1 MRLHHLEVTA
11 FGPFTGTVDVDFDQ
25 LSEAGLFLLS
35 GATGAGKTSVLDAV
49 CFALYGD
56 VPGDRSVAKRL
67 RSDRAPAEV
76 ATRVVLEAT
85 LAQRRFRITRSPS
98 WERPKRRGAG
108 TTTQQASVVL
118 MEQVG
123 DEWRTLTTRL
133 DEAGHLVSEL
143 LGMTL
148 TQFVQVAMLPQGRFQ
163 AFLRSSAEER
173 KRLLERLFR
182 TERFADVERWLRER
196 RVELRRRSEELNAGV
211 AEVVSRISE
220 TAAVTLPEDWDV
232 HDLGL
237 PAGDGAI
244 ATWARALTEEAT
256 EAQAVTSG
264 AAMEALAAESETL
277 SALDAA
283 RATAEKQRGLRAAA
297 AAESRLLAAAEEQ
310 EERVRRV
317 EAAQRAEAVAG
328 VSELADQARR
338 EHASAASLAPRNLTL
353 AEAKAAVDRISAR
366 VAQARTL
373 VPVQRRLSEVTR
385 AIAATEAER
394 DRLLTRMREQEQLA
408 EDLPEKAE
416 TLTVELAT
424 ATEAAAA
431 IPVLRAQVAAL
442 AEVGRLTADLADAR
456 IRHESARTAAM
467 EARTHY
473 LDVRQ
478 ARLDGIA
485 AELAGA
491 LAVGAD
497 CPVCGSHEHPH
508 KASPADGAPDAA
520 AERSAQAAYDN
531 ASAEE
536 HARDQ
541 HVRDLTVRLQLAQ
554 AAAGETDEPAGS
566 AQHADHAEAAERLAG
581 LERRAAREPSL
592 RADLAA
598 LEETRARSA
607 KIRVELETRA
617 AELETTLRHLTE
629 ECERLEEQLADVR
642 GTHADL
648 DALLTGL
655 ERDQQDATT
664 ALERLEA
671 ATRAAEAL
679 AGAERTLSATAARA
693 GFDSPEAALA
703 AALPP
708 EQLAALNGQIKTYAD
723 SLAAARATL
732 DSPGAAEILATA
744 EPDLPALADAHR
756 KAADAADAARSA
768 ADTAATRAARL
779 DSLQRDLA
787 QALSTWAPVRADL
800 EVAARLAAFAEGK
813 SSDNQLQMSL
823 SAYVVAYRL
832 TQVVAA
838 ANERLAKM
846 SDQRYALEHSAAKG
860 AGDRRGGLALMVRDD
875 WSGESRDPATLSG
888 GETFVVSL
896 ALALGLADVIMNE
909 AGGQML
915 DTLFV
920 DEGFGSLDAD
930 TLDDVLD
937 VLDTLREGGRIIG
950 VVSHVTEMRERIPT
964 QLAVTKGRE
973 GSTLQ
978 IHGA

>member
-1 MRLHHLEVTA
+1 MRLHHLEVSA
-11 FGPFTGTVDVDFDQ
+11 FGPFTGTVSVDFDQ

-85 LAQRRFRITRSPS
+85 LAQRRFLITRSPS

-123 DEWRTLTTRL
+123 EEWRTLTTRL
-133 DEAGHLVSEL
+133 DEAGHLVSDL

-220 TAAVTLPEDWDV
+220 TAAVTLPDDWDV

-244 ATWARALTEEAT
+244 ATWARALAEEAT
-256 EAQAVTSG
+256 ESQAVTSG

-277 SALDAA
+277 SSLDAA
-283 RATAEKQRGLRAAA
+283 RAMAEKQRGLRAAA
-297 AAESRLLAAAEEQ
+297 AAESRLVAAAEEQ

-338 EHASAASLAPRNLTL
+338 EHARATSLAPSDLTL
-353 AEAKAAVDRISAR
+353 TDAKAAVERISAR
-366 VAQARTL
+366 LAQARAL

-385 AIAATEAER
+385 ELTATGTQR
-394 DRLLTRMREQEQLA
+394 DRLLTQTREQARLA
-408 EDLPEKAE
+408 EELPQQAEALTADLA
-416 TLTVELAT
+416 A

-431 IPVLRAQVAAL
+431 IPVLRARVAAVT
-442 AEVGRLTADLADAR
+442 EVGRLTRELVDAR
-456 IRHESARTAAM
+456 ARHESARTAAM

-520 AERSAQAAYDN
+520 AEKAAQATYDN

-541 HVRDLTVRLQLAQ
+541 HVRDLTTRLQLAQ
-554 AAAGETDEPAGS
+554 EAAGETAEPAES
-566 AQHADHAEAAERLAG
+566 LAERLAG
-581 LERRAAREPSL
+581 LERTAAREPSL
-592 RADLAA
+592 RAELTAI
-598 LEETRARSA
+598 EENRARSA
-607 KIRVELETRA
+607 TLRAELETRA

-629 ECERLEEQLADVR
+629 ERERLEEQLTDVR
-642 GTHADL
+642 GDHPDL
-648 DALLTGL
+648 DALLAAL
-655 ERDQQDATT
+655 DRDHRSATT
-664 ALERLEA
+664 SLERLEA
-671 ATRAAEAL
+671 AARAAEAL
-679 AGAERTLSATAARA
+679 AGAERTLTATAVRA
-693 GFDSPEAALA
+693 GFDTPESALA

-708 EQLAALNGQIKTYAD
+708 ERVAALNSQIKAYAD

-732 DSPGAAEILATA
+732 DSPGAAEILATD
-744 EPDLPALADAHR
+744 EPDLPALTTAHR

-768 ADTAATRAARL
+768 ADTAANRAARL
-779 DSLQRDLA
+779 DSLQRDLTR
-787 QALSTWAPVRADL
+787 ALSAWAPVRDDL
-800 EVAARLAAFAEGK
+800 EVAARIASFAEGK

-964 QLAVTKGRE
+964 QLAVAKGRE
-973 GSTLQ
+973 GSTLTIQ
-978 IHGA
+978 A

>member
-11 FGPFTGTVDVDFDQ
+11 FGPFTGSVAVDFDQ
-25 LSEAGLFLLS
+25 LSGAGLFLLS

-67 RSDRAPAEV
+67 RSDRAPADV
-76 ATRVVLEAT
+76 PTRVVLETT

-98 WERPKRRGAG
+98 WERAKRRGTG

-118 MEQVG
+118 MEKVG
-123 DEWRTLTTRL
+123 EEWRTLTTRL
-133 DEAGHLVSEL
+133 DEAGYLVSDL

-182 TERFADVERWLRER
+182 TERFAEVERWLRER
-196 RVELRRRSEELNAGV
+196 RVELRRRSDALNADV

-220 TAAVTLPEDWDV
+220 TAAVTLPDDWDV

-237 PAGDGAI
+237 PAGDGAVT
-244 ATWARALTEEAT
+244 TWARELAEQAT

-277 SALDAA
+277 SELDTG

-297 AAESRLLAAAEEQ
+297 AEESRLVALADEQ
-310 EERVRRV
+310 DDRLRRV
-317 EAAQRAEAVAG
+317 EAARRAEAVAG
-328 VSELADQARR
+328 VADLADKARR
-338 EHASAASLAPRNLTL
+338 AHEQAAALAPKDVSLT
-353 AEAKAAVDRISAR
+353 EAGSEVDRIASR
-366 VAQARTL
+366 LAQARAL
-373 VPVQRRLSEVTR
+373 VPVQARLGEVDR
-385 AIAATEAER
+385 ELAATGAQR
-394 DRLLTRMREQEQLA
+394 DRLVGQAREQARLA
-408 EDLPEKAE
+408 EDLPQRVE
-416 TLTVELAT
+416 TLTADLET
-424 ATEAAAA
+424 ATEAIAA
-431 IPVLRAQVAAL
+431 IPTLSTRVTAL
-442 AEVGRLTADLADAR
+442 ADDARLNREIADAR
-456 IRHESARTAAM
+456 ARHESARTTAM
-467 EARTHY
+467 EARTRY

-497 CPVCGSHEHPH
+497 CPVCGSHDHPH

-520 AERSAQAAYDN
+520 AEKAAQSAYDT

-541 HVRDLTVRLQLAQ
+541 HVRDLATRLQLAQ
-554 AAAGETDEPAGS
+554 DAVGHSDEPADALES
-566 AQHADHAEAAERLAG
+566 RLAG
-581 LERRAAREPSL
+581 LERTATREPSL
-592 RADLAA
+592 RAELAA
-598 LEETRARSA
+598 AEESRARSA
-607 KIRVELETRA
+607 TLRAELETRT
-617 AELETTLRHLTE
+617 AEVETTWRHLTE
-629 ECERLEEQLADVR
+629 ERGRLEDQLRGVR
-642 GTHADL
+642 GDHPDL
-648 DALLTGL
+648 DALLTSL
-655 ERDQQDATT
+655 EREHRAATT
-664 ALERLEA
+664 TRERLEQA
-671 ATRAAEAL
+671 ARTAEAL
-679 AGAERTLSATAARA
+679 AGAENTLAATATRA
-693 GFDSPEAALA
+693 GFETPDGALA

-708 EQLAALNGQIKTYAD
+708 TQIAALTEQIQAYAD
-723 SLAAARATL
+723 RLAAARSAL
-732 DSPGAAEILATA
+732 GSPEAAEVLATA
-744 EPDLPALADAHR
+744 EPDLPALSTAHR
-756 KAADAADAARSA
+756 KAAEAADAARSA
-768 ADTAATRAARL
+768 ADTAANRAARL
-779 DSLQRDLA
+779 DSLVRDLGE
-787 QALSTWAPVRADL
+787 ALAAWTPVRSDL
-800 EVAARLAAFAEGK
+800 EVVSRIASFAEGK

-846 SDQRYALEHSAAKG
+846 SDQRYDLEHSAAKG

-978 IHGA
+978 ILGA

>member
-1 MRLHHLEVTA
+1 MRLHHLEVAA
-11 FGPFTGTVDVDFDQ
+11 FGPFTGTVNVDFDQ

-123 DEWRTLTTRL
+123 EEWRTLTTRL
-133 DEAGHLVSEL
+133 DEAGHLVSDL

-220 TAAVTLPEDWDV
+220 TAAVTLPDDWDV

-244 ATWARALTEEAT
+244 ATWARTLAEEAT
-256 EAQAVTSG
+256 ESQAVTSG

-277 SALDAA
+277 AALDAA
-283 RATAEKQRGLRAAA
+283 RAMAEKQRGLRAAA
-297 AAESRLLAAAEEQ
+297 AAESRLVAAAEEQ

-328 VSELADQARR
+328 VSELADQARH
-338 EHASAASLAPRNLTL
+338 EHAKATSLAPSDLTL
-353 AEAKAAVDRISAR
+353 PDAKVAVDRISAR
-366 VAQARTL
+366 LAQARAL

-385 AIAATEAER
+385 ELAATGRQR
-394 DRLLTRMREQEQLA
+394 DTLLTQTREQTRLA
-408 EDLPEKAE
+408 EELPQQVEALTADLA
-416 TLTVELAT
+416 A

-431 IPVLRAQVAAL
+431 IPVLRAQVAAVT
-442 AEVGRLTADLADAR
+442 EVGRLTRELVDAR
-456 IRHESARTAAM
+456 ARHETARTAAM

-520 AERSAQAAYDN
+520 AEKAAQATYDN

-541 HVRDLTVRLQLAQ
+541 HVRDLTTRLQLAQ
-554 AAAGETDEPAGS
+554 EAVGETDEPAAS
-566 AQHADHAEAAERLAG
+566 LAERLAA
-581 LERRAAREPSL
+581 LERVAAREPSL
-592 RADLAA
+592 RNELTAA
-598 LEETRARSA
+598 EETRSRAATLRA
-607 KIRVELETRA
+607 ELETRA

-629 ECERLEEQLADVR
+629 ERERLEAQLSDIR
-642 GTHADL
+642 GDHPDL
-648 DALLTGL
+648 DALLGAL
-655 ERDQQDATT
+655 DRDHRT
-664 ALERLEA
+664 ASTSLERLEA
-671 ATRAAEAL
+671 AARAAEAL
-679 AGAERTLSATAARA
+679 AGAECTLAATAVRA
-693 GFDSPEAALA
+693 GFDSPETALA
-703 AALPP
+703 AAIPP
-708 EQLAALNGQIKTYAD
+708 ERVAALNGQIKAYAD

-732 DSPGAAEILATA
+732 DSPGAAEILTTD
-744 EPDLPALADAHR
+744 EPDLPALSTAHR

-768 ADTAATRAARL
+768 ADTAANRAARL
-779 DSLQRDLA
+779 DSLQRDLT
-787 QALSTWAPVRADL
+787 QALSAWAPVRGDL
-800 EVAARLAAFAEGK
+800 EVAARIAAFTEGK

-860 AGDRRGGLALMVRDD
+860 AGDRRGGLALLVRDD

-964 QLAVTKGRE
+964 QLAVAKGRE

-978 IHGA
+978 VLGT

>member
-76 ATRVVLEAT
+76 ATRVVLDAT

-118 MEQVG
+118 MELVG
-123 DEWRTLTTRL
+123 EEWRTLTNRL
-133 DEAGHLVSEL
+133 DEAGHLVSDL

-220 TAAVTLPEDWDV
+220 TAAVTLPDDWDV

-244 ATWARALTEEAT
+244 AAWARTLTEEAT

-277 SALDAA
+277 AALDAA
-283 RATAEKQRGLRAAA
+283 RAMAEKQRGLRAAA
-297 AAESRLLAAAEEQ
+297 AAESRLVATAEEQ
-310 EERVRRV
+310 EERLRRV

-338 EHASAASLAPRNLTL
+338 EHAQASALAPGDLSL
-353 AEAKAAVDRISAR
+353 SDAKAAADRISAR
-366 VAQARTL
+366 LAQARAL

-385 AIAATEAER
+385 
-394 DRLLTRMREQEQLA
+394 
-408 EDLPEKAE
+408 
-416 TLTVELAT
+416 ELAT
-424 ATEAAAA
+424 TGAQRDRVVAQTQEQARLAEQLPQRTEALGADLAAATEAAAA
-431 IPVLRAQVAAL
+431 IPVLRAQVAAVT
-442 AEVGRLTADLADAR
+442 EVARMTRELADAR
-456 IRHESARTAAM
+456 ARHESARTAAM

-520 AERSAQAAYDN
+520 AEKTAQTVYDN

-541 HVRDLTVRLQLAQ
+541 HVRDLTTRLQLAQ
-554 AAAGETDEPAGS
+554 EATGETDE
-566 AQHADHAEAAERLAG
+566 DAESLAERLAG
-581 LERRAAREPSL
+581 LERTAAREADL
-592 RADLAA
+592 RAELTTAEQAQERSVA
-598 LEETRARSA
+598 LRA
-607 KIRVELETRA
+607 ELETRA

-629 ECERLEEQLADVR
+629 ERERLEEQLRDVR
-642 GTHADL
+642 DEHPDL
-648 DALLTGL
+648 DALLTAL
-655 ERDQQDATT
+655 DREHRTAATT
-664 ALERLEA
+664 LERLEA

-679 AGAERTLSATAARA
+679 AGAERTLTATAVRA
-693 GFDSPEAALA
+693 GFDSPESALA

-708 EQLAALNGQIKTYAD
+708 DRVAVLNSQIKTYAD

-732 DSPGAAEILATA
+732 DSPGAAEILATD
-744 EPDLPALADAHR
+744 EPDLQALSLAHR
-756 KAADAADAARSA
+756 KAADTADAARSA
-768 ADTAATRAARL
+768 ADTAANRAARL
-779 DSLQRDLA
+779 DSLQRDLT
-787 QALSTWAPVRADL
+787 QALSTWAPVRDDL
-800 EVAARLAAFAEGK
+800 EVAARIAAFAEGK

-978 IHGA
+978 VLGT

>member
-11 FGPFTGTVDVDFDQ
+11 FGPFTGTVNVDFDQ

-76 ATRVVLEAT
+76 ATRVILEAT

-98 WERPKRRGAG
+98 WERPKRRGSG

-123 DEWRTLTTRL
+123 EEWRTLTTRL
-133 DEAGHLVSEL
+133 DEAGHLVSDL

-277 SALDAA
+277 AALDAA
-283 RATAEKQRGLRAAA
+283 RAMAEKQRGLRAAA
-297 AAESRLLAAAEEQ
+297 AAESRLVAAADEQ
-310 EERVRRV
+310 DERVRRV

-338 EHASAASLAPRNLTL
+338 EHAAAAALAPGDLTL
-353 AEAKAAVDRISAR
+353 SEAKAAVDRISAR
-366 VAQARTL
+366 LAQARAL
-373 VPVQRRLSEVTR
+373 VPVQRRLGEVTQELATTGAQR
-385 AIAATEAER
+385 ERVLAQMQEQTRLAEELPQQTEALAAELAAATEA
-394 DRLLTRMREQEQLA
+394 A
-408 EDLPEKAE
+408 G
-416 TLTVELAT
+416 
-424 ATEAAAA
+424 A
-431 IPVLRAQVAAL
+431 IPVLRARVTAVT
-442 AEVGRLTADLADAR
+442 EVGRLTEELAAAR
-456 IRHESARTAAM
+456 VRHESARTAAM

-520 AERSAQAAYDN
+520 AEKTAQTAYDN

-541 HVRDLTVRLQLAQ
+541 HVRDLTTRLQLAQ
-554 AAAGETDEPAGS
+554 EAAGETSET
-566 AQHADHAEAAERLAG
+566 AESLAARLAD
-581 LERRAAREPSL
+581 LERTAARESGL
-592 RADLAA
+592 RAQLTAA
-598 LEETRARSA
+598 EQTRERSTA
-607 KIRVELETRA
+607 LRAELETRA

-629 ECERLEEQLADVR
+629 ERERLEEQLSDVR
-642 GTHADL
+642 DEHADL
-648 DALLTGL
+648 DDLLATL
-655 ERDQQDATT
+655 DRDHRSATT

-671 ATRAAEAL
+671 AARAAEAL
-679 AGAERTLSATAARA
+679 AAAERTLTATAVRA
-693 GFDSPEAALA
+693 GFDTPESALA
-703 AALPP
+703 AALPAD
-708 EQLAALNGQIKTYAD
+708 QVAALNSQIKTYAD

-732 DSPGAAEILATA
+732 DSPGAAEILATD
-744 EPDLPALADAHR
+744 EPDLPALSLAHR
-756 KAADAADAARSA
+756 TAADAADAARSA
-768 ADTAATRAARL
+768 ADTAANRAARL
-779 DSLQRDLA
+779 DSLQRDLTR
-787 QALSTWAPVRADL
+787 ALAAWAPVRDDL
-800 EVAARLAAFAEGK
+800 EVAARIAAFAEGK

-860 AGDRRGGLALMVRDD
+860 AGDRRGGLALLVRDD

-973 GSTLQ
+973 GSTLT
-978 IHGA
+978 

>member
-1 MRLHHLEVTA
+1 MRLHHLEVSA
-11 FGPFTGTVDVDFDQ
+11 FGPFTGTVSVDFDQ

-123 DEWRTLTTRL
+123 EEWRTLTTRL
-133 DEAGHLVSEL
+133 DEAGHLVSDL

-220 TAAVTLPEDWDV
+220 TAAVTLPDDWDV

-244 ATWARALTEEAT
+244 ATWARALAEEAT
-256 EAQAVTSG
+256 ESQAVTSG

-277 SALDAA
+277 AALDTA
-283 RATAEKQRGLRAAA
+283 RAMAEKQRGLRAAA
-297 AAESRLLAAAEEQ
+297 AAESRLVAAAEEQ

-328 VSELADQARR
+328 VSELADHARR
-338 EHASAASLAPRNLTL
+338 EHARATSLAPSDLTL
-353 AEAKAAVDRISAR
+353 TDAKAAVVRISAR
-366 VAQARTL
+366 LAQARAL

-385 AIAATEAER
+385 EVAATGTQR
-394 DRLLTRMREQEQLA
+394 DRLLAQTSEQARLA
-408 EDLPEKAE
+408 EELPQQAEALTADLA
-416 TLTVELAT
+416 A

-431 IPVLRAQVAAL
+431 IPVLRAQVAAVTE
-442 AEVGRLTADLADAR
+442 AGRLSRELVDAR
-456 IRHESARTAAM
+456 ARHESARTAAM

-520 AERSAQAAYDN
+520 AEKAAQTTYDN

-541 HVRDLTVRLQLAQ
+541 HVRDLTTRLQLAQ
-554 AAAGETDEPAGS
+554 EAAGETDEPAAS
-566 AQHADHAEAAERLAG
+566 LAERLAG
-581 LERRAAREPSL
+581 LERTAAREPNL
-592 RADLAA
+592 RAQLTAA
-598 LEETRARSA
+598 EESRARSA
-607 KIRVELETRA
+607 TLRAELETRA

-629 ECERLEEQLADVR
+629 ERERLEEQLTDVR
-642 GTHADL
+642 GDHPDL
-648 DALLTGL
+648 DSLLAALD
-655 ERDQQDATT
+655 RDHHAATT
-664 ALERLEA
+664 NLERLEA

-679 AGAERTLSATAARA
+679 AGAERTLTATAVRA
-693 GFDSPEAALA
+693 GFDTPESALA

-708 EQLAALNGQIKTYAD
+708 ERVAALKSQIKTYAD

-732 DSPGAAEILATA
+732 DSPGAAELLATD
-744 EPDLPALADAHR
+744 EPDLPALTTTHR
-756 KAADAADAARSA
+756 KAADAADTARSA
-768 ADTAATRAARL
+768 ADTAANRAARL
-779 DSLQRDLA
+779 DSLQRDLTR
-787 QALSTWAPVRADL
+787 ALSAWAPVRDDL
-800 EVAARLAAFAEGK
+800 EVAARIASFAEGK

-964 QLAVTKGRE
+964 QLAVAKGRE

-978 IHGA
+978 VLGT

>member
-1 MRLHHLEVTA
+1 MRLHHLEVSA
-11 FGPFTGTVDVDFDQ
+11 FGPFTGTVSVDFDQ

-123 DEWRTLTTRL
+123 EEWRTLTTRL
-133 DEAGHLVSEL
+133 DEAGHLVSDL

-220 TAAVTLPEDWDV
+220 TAAVTLPDDWDV

-244 ATWARALTEEAT
+244 ATWARALAEEAT
-256 EAQAVTSG
+256 ESQAVTSG

-277 SALDAA
+277 AALDDA
-283 RATAEKQRGLRAAA
+283 RAMAEKQRGLRAAA
-297 AAESRLLAAAEEQ
+297 AAESRLVAAAEEQ

-338 EHASAASLAPRNLTL
+338 EHAKATSLAPSDLTL
-353 AEAKAAVDRISAR
+353 TDAKAAVDRISAR
-366 VAQARTL
+366 LAQARAL
-373 VPVQRRLSEVTR
+373 APVQRRLSEVTR
-385 AIAATEAER
+385 ELAATGTQR
-394 DRLLTRMREQEQLA
+394 DRVLTQTREQARLA
-408 EDLPEKAE
+408 EELPQQAEALTADLA
-416 TLTVELAT
+416 A

-431 IPVLRAQVAAL
+431 IPVLRAQVAAVT
-442 AEVGRLTADLADAR
+442 EVGRLTRDLVDAR
-456 IRHESARTAAM
+456 ARHESARTAAM
-467 EARTHY
+467 EARSHH

-520 AERSAQAAYDN
+520 AEKAAQATYDN

-541 HVRDLTVRLQLAQ
+541 HVRDLTTRLQLAQ
-554 AAAGETDEPAGS
+554 EAAGETDEPAAS
-566 AQHADHAEAAERLAG
+566 LAERLAE
-581 LERRAAREPSL
+581 LERTAAREPSL
-592 RADLAA
+592 RAQLTAA
-598 LEETRARSA
+598 EESRARSA
-607 KIRVELETRA
+607 TLRAELETRA

-629 ECERLEEQLADVR
+629 ERERLEEQLTDVR
-642 GTHADL
+642 GDHPDL
-648 DALLTGL
+648 DALLAAL
-655 ERDQQDATT
+655 DRDHRAATT
-664 ALERLEA
+664 SLERLEA

-679 AGAERTLSATAARA
+679 AGAERTLTATAVRA
-693 GFDSPEAALA
+693 GFDTPESALA

-708 EQLAALNGQIKTYAD
+708 EQVAALNSQIKAYAD

-732 DSPGAAEILATA
+732 DSPGAAEILATD
-744 EPDLPALADAHR
+744 EPDLPALTTAHR

-768 ADTAATRAARL
+768 ADTAANRAARL
-779 DSLQRDLA
+779 DSLQRDLTR
-787 QALSTWAPVRADL
+787 ALSAWAPVRDDL
-800 EVAARLAAFAEGK
+800 EVAARIASFAEGK

-964 QLAVTKGRE
+964 QLAVAKGRE

-978 IHGA
+978 IHGT

>member
-11 FGPFTGTVDVDFDQ
+11 FGPFTGTVSVDFDE
-25 LSEAGLFLLS
+25 LSQAGLFLLS

-67 RSDRAPAEV
+67 RSDRAPVEV

-98 WERPKRRGAG
+98 WERPKRRGSG

-118 MEQVG
+118 MELVE

-133 DEAGHLVSEL
+133 DEAGHLVSDL

-196 RVELRRRSEELNAGV
+196 RVELRRRSEELNADV

-220 TAAVTLPEDWDV
+220 TAAVTLPDDWDV

-237 PAGDGAI
+237 PAGDGTI
-244 ATWARALTEEAT
+244 ASWARTLVEEAT

-277 SALDAA
+277 TALDAA
-283 RATAEKQRGLRAAA
+283 RAMAEKQRDLRAAA
-297 AAESRLLAAAEEQ
+297 AAESRLLATAAEH

-338 EHASAASLAPRNLTL
+338 EHQRAASLAPSDLTVG
-353 AEAKAAVDRISAR
+353 EAKAAVEKISAR
-366 VAQARTL
+366 LAHARAL
-373 VPVQRRLSEVTR
+373 EPVQRRLDEVARELT
-385 AIAATEAER
+385 ATAAQR
-394 DRLLTRMREQEQLA
+394 DRVLTQTREQSRLTEELPQRTKALGEQLA
-408 EDLPEKAE
+408 A
-416 TLTVELAT
+416 

-431 IPVLRAQVAAL
+431 IPVLRAQVAAVH
-442 AEVGRLTADLADAR
+442 EVRRLTAELVEAR
-456 IRHESARTAAM
+456 ARHEAARTAAM
-467 EARTHY
+467 EARTHH

-485 AELAGA
+485 AELAGD

-497 CPVCGSHEHPH
+497 CPVCGSHDHPR

-520 AERSAQAAYDN
+520 AEKKAEKAYDD

-536 HARDQ
+536 HLRDQ
-541 HVRDLTVRLQLAQ
+541 HVRDLATRLQIAQ
-554 AAAGETDEPAGS
+554 EAAGETDEPA
-566 AQHADHAEAAERLAG
+566 EVLAERLAG
-581 LERRAAREPSL
+581 LERTASGEASL
-592 RADLAA
+592 RAELSAA
-598 LEETRARSA
+598 EESQERSA
-607 KIRVELETRA
+607 SLRTELETRA
-617 AELETTLRHLTE
+617 AELETTVRHLTE
-629 ECERLEEQLADVR
+629 ERERLEEQLRDVR
-642 GTHADL
+642 ADHPGL
-648 DALLTGL
+648 AALLSTL
-655 ERDQQDATT
+655 EREHRAATT
-664 ALERLEA
+664 DLERLETVA
-671 ATRAAEAL
+671 RAAEAL
-679 AGAERTLSATAARA
+679 TGAERTLTATATRA
-693 GFDSPEAALA
+693 GFDSPESALA

-708 EQLAALNGQIKTYAD
+708 EQIAALNRQIKTYAD

-732 DSPGAAEILATA
+732 DSPGAAEILATD
-744 EPDLPALADAHR
+744 EPDLQALAGAHR

-779 DSLQRDLA
+779 DSLHRDLTT
-787 QALSTWAPVRADL
+787 ALAVWAPVRDDL
-800 EVAARLAAFAEGK
+800 EVAVRVASFAEGK
-813 SSDNQLQMSL
+813 SSDNQLHMSL

-860 AGDRRGGLALMVRDD
+860 AGDRRGGLALLVRDD

-964 QLAVTKGRE
+964 QLSVTKGRE
-973 GSTLQ
+973 GSTLKVL
-978 IHGA
+978 GV

>member
-11 FGPFTGTVDVDFDQ
+11 FGPFTGTVNVDFDQ

-67 RSDRAPAEV
+67 RSDRASAEV

-123 DEWRTLTTRL
+123 EEWRTLTTRL
-133 DEAGHLVSEL
+133 DEAGHLVSDL

-244 ATWARALTEEAT
+244 ATWARTLSEEAT
-256 EAQAVTSG
+256 ETQAVTSG

-277 SALDAA
+277 AALDSG
-283 RATAEKQRGLRAAA
+283 RAIAEKQRDLRAAT
-297 AAESRLLAAAEEQ
+297 AAESRLVASAEEQ
-310 EERVRRV
+310 EDRVRRV
-317 EAAQRAEAVAG
+317 EAAQRAEAVVG

-338 EHASAASLAPRNLTL
+338 AHATAAALAPSDLTL

-366 VAQARTL
+366 LARTRAL
-373 VPVQRRLSEVTR
+373 VPVQRRLSTLIQEL
-385 AIAATEAER
+385 AATGAER
-394 DRLLTRMREQEQLA
+394 DRVLIRTREQARLA
-408 EDLPEKAE
+408 EELPQQAE
-416 TLTVELAT
+416 TLAAELAA

-431 IPVLRAQVAAL
+431 VPVLRAQVTAV
-442 AEVGRLTADLADAR
+442 AEVGRLTRELTDAR
-456 IRHESARTAAM
+456 GRHESARTDAM

-520 AERSAQAAYDN
+520 AEKTAQAAYDN

-541 HVRDLTVRLQLAQ
+541 HVRDLTTRLQLAQ
-554 AAAGETDEPAGS
+554 EAAGDTDETAAS
-566 AQHADHAEAAERLAG
+566 LAERLAG
-581 LERRAAREPSL
+581 LERTAAREQRL
-592 RADLAA
+592 RAQLAA
-598 LEETRARSA
+598 AEEAQARSA
-607 KIRVELETRA
+607 TLRAEQETRA

-629 ECERLEEQLADVR
+629 ERERLEEQLSEVRDEHPDV
-642 GTHADL
+642 
-648 DALLTGL
+648 DALLTAL
-655 ERDQQDATT
+655 DRDHRTAATT
-664 ALERLEA
+664 LEHLEA
-671 ATRAAEAL
+671 AERAAEAL
-679 AGAERTLSATAARA
+679 AGAERTLTATAVRA
-693 GFDSPEAALA
+693 GFDSPESAVA

-708 EQLAALNGQIKTYAD
+708 ERIAALNSQIKTYAD

-732 DSPGAAEILATA
+732 DSPGAAEILAID
-744 EPDLPALADAHR
+744 EPDLQMLSEAHR
-756 KAADAADAARSA
+756 KAADTADAARSA
-768 ADTAATRAARL
+768 ADTAANRAARL
-779 DSLQRDLA
+779 DALQRNLTR
-787 QALSTWAPVRADL
+787 ALSTWAPVRDDL
-800 EVAARLAAFAEGK
+800 EVAARIAAFAEGK

-838 ANERLAKM
+838 ANERLARM

-860 AGDRRGGLALMVRDD
+860 AGDRRGGLALLVRDD

-978 IHGA
+978 VLGT

>member
-11 FGPFTGTVDVDFDQ
+11 FGPFTGSVAVDFDQ
-25 LSEAGLFLLS
+25 LSGAGLFLLS

-56 VPGDRSVAKRL
+56 VPGDRAVAKRL
-67 RSDRAPAEV
+67 RSDRAPADV
-76 ATRVVLEAT
+76 PTRVVLEAT

-98 WERPKRRGAG
+98 WERAKRRGTG

-123 DEWRTLTTRL
+123 EEWRTLTTRL
-133 DEAGHLVSEL
+133 DEAGYLVSDL

-196 RVELRRRSEELNAGV
+196 RVELRRSSESLNADV

-220 TAAVTLPEDWDV
+220 TAAVTLPDDWDV
-232 HDLGL
+232 HDLSL
-237 PAGDGAI
+237 PAGDGAV
-244 ATWARALTEEAT
+244 ATWARELTESAT

-277 SALDAA
+277 AALDAG
-283 RATAEKQRGLRAAA
+283 RVVAEKQRGLRAAA
-297 AAESRLLAAAEEQ
+297 EEESRLVAGAEAQ

-317 EAAQRAEAVAG
+317 DAARRAEAVTG
-328 VSELADQARR
+328 VAELADKARR
-338 EHASAASLAPRNLTL
+338 DHERAAALASRDMTLT
-353 AEAKAAVDRISAR
+353 EAGAAVDRIASQLS
-366 VAQARTL
+366 QARAL
-373 VPVQRRLSEVTR
+373 VPVQTRLSDVDRELESTG
-385 AIAATEAER
+385 AQR
-394 DRLLTRMREQEQLA
+394 DRLRGQAREQARLA
-408 EDLPEKAE
+408 DDLPRKVQ
-416 TLTVELAT
+416 TLTASLKA

-431 IPVLRAQVAAL
+431 LPALRARVAAVDEVARL
-442 AEVGRLTADLADAR
+442 EREIAEAR
-456 IRHESARTAAM
+456 TRHGSARAAAM
-467 EARTHY
+467 EARTRY

-497 CPVCGSHEHPH
+497 CPVCGSHDHPH
-508 KASPADGAPDAA
+508 KASPAEGAPDAA
-520 AERSAQAAYDN
+520 AEKAAQATYDN

-541 HVRDLTVRLQLAQ
+541 HVRDLATRLQLAQ
-554 AAAGETDEPAGS
+554 EGAGEGEESTGS
-566 AQHADHAEAAERLAG
+566 LTERLAG
-581 LERRAAREPSL
+581 MERTAAGEERLRAELAEAEESRARSAEL
-592 RADLAA
+592 RADLEARTAA
-598 LEETRARSA
+598 LE
-607 KIRVELETRA
+607 
-617 AELETTLRHLTE
+617 TTWLHLTDE
-629 ECERLEEQLADVR
+629 RERLERQLRDLR
-642 GTHADL
+642 GDHPDL
-648 DALLTGL
+648 DALLAALDREHRT
-655 ERDQQDATT
+655 ATT
-664 ALERLEA
+664 TRERLEHA
-671 ATRAAEAL
+671 ARAAEAL
-679 AGAERTLSATAARA
+679 ATAENTLAATAARA
-693 GFDSPEAALA
+693 GFETPESALS

-708 EQLAALNGQIKTYAD
+708 AQITALSDQIKTYAD
-723 SLAAARATL
+723 RLATARAAL
-732 DSPGAAEILATA
+732 DSPEATEILATDA
-744 EPDLPALADAHR
+744 PDLPALSMAHR
-756 KAADAADAARSA
+756 RAAESADAARSA
-768 ADTAATRAARL
+768 ADTAANRAARL
-779 DSLQRDLA
+779 DALLRDLG
-787 QALSTWAPVRADL
+787 QALSAWTPVRNDL
-800 EVAARLAAFAEGK
+800 EVVTRIASFAEGK

-860 AGDRRGGLALMVRDD
+860 AGDRRGGLALLVRDD

-978 IHGA
+978 ILGI

>member
-1 MRLHHLEVTA
+1 MRLHHLEVAA
-11 FGPFTGTVDVDFDQ
+11 FGPFTGTVSVDFDQ

-123 DEWRTLTTRL
+123 EEWRTLTTRL
-133 DEAGHLVSEL
+133 DEAGHLVSDL

-220 TAAVTLPEDWDV
+220 TAAVTLPDDWDV

-244 ATWARALTEEAT
+244 ATWARALAEEAT
-256 EAQAVTSG
+256 ESQAVTSG

-277 SALDAA
+277 AALDAA
-283 RATAEKQRGLRAAA
+283 RAMAEKQRGLRAAA
-297 AAESRLLAAAEEQ
+297 AAESRLVAAAEEQ

-338 EHASAASLAPRNLTL
+338 EHARATSLAPGDLTL
-353 AEAKAAVDRISAR
+353 TDAKAAVDRISAR
-366 VAQARTL
+366 LAQARAL
-373 VPVQRRLSEVTR
+373 VPVQQRLSEVTR
-385 AIAATEAER
+385 ELAATGTQQ
-394 DRLLTRMREQEQLA
+394 DRLLTQTREQARLA
-408 EDLPEKAE
+408 DELPQQAEALTADLA
-416 TLTVELAT
+416 A

-431 IPVLRAQVAAL
+431 IPVLRAQVAAVT
-442 AEVGRLTADLADAR
+442 EVGRLTRELVDAR
-456 IRHESARTAAM
+456 SRHEAARTAAM
-467 EARTHY
+467 EARTRY

-520 AERSAQAAYDN
+520 AEKAAQSTYDN

-536 HARDQ
+536 HARSQ
-541 HVRDLTVRLQLAQ
+541 HVRDLTTRLQLAQ
-554 AAAGETDEPAGS
+554 EAAGETDEPAAS
-566 AQHADHAEAAERLAG
+566 MAERLAG
-581 LERRAAREPSL
+581 LERTAAREPSL
-592 RADLAA
+592 RAELTAV
-598 LEETRARSA
+598 EEARARSA
-607 KIRVELETRA
+607 TLRAELETRA

-629 ECERLEEQLADVR
+629 ERERLEEQLTDVR
-642 GTHADL
+642 GGHTDL
-648 DALLTGL
+648 DALLTAL
-655 ERDQQDATT
+655 ERDHRAATT
-664 ALERLEA
+664 SLERLEA
-671 ATRAAEAL
+671 ATRTAEAL
-679 AGAERTLSATAARA
+679 AGAERTLTATAVRA
-693 GFDSPEAALA
+693 GFDTPESALA

-708 EQLAALNGQIKTYAD
+708 ERVAALNSQIKTYAD

-732 DSPGAAEILATA
+732 DSPGAAEILATE
-744 EPDLPALADAHR
+744 EPDLPALTTAHR
-756 KAADAADAARSA
+756 TAADAADAARSA
-768 ADTAATRAARL
+768 ADTAANRAARL
-779 DSLQRDLA
+779 DSLQRDLTG
-787 QALSTWAPVRADL
+787 ALSAWAPVRDDL
-800 EVAARLAAFAEGK
+800 EVAARIASFAEGK

-896 ALALGLADVIMNE
+896 ALAVGLADVIMNE

-964 QLAVTKGRE
+964 QLAVAKGRD
-973 GSTLQ
+973 GSTL
-978 IHGA
+978 HVVGV

>member
-1 MRLHHLEVTA
+1 MRLHHLEVAA
-11 FGPFTGTVDVDFDQ
+11 FGPFTGTVQVDFDQ

-67 RSDRAPAEV
+67 RSDQAPAEV

-123 DEWRTLTTRL
+123 EEWRTLTTRL
-133 DEAGHLVSEL
+133 DEAGHLVSDL

-182 TERFADVERWLRER
+182 TERFADVERWLRDR

-211 AEVVSRISE
+211 AEMVSRISE
-220 TAAVTLPEDWDV
+220 TAAVTLPDDWDV

-244 ATWARALTEEAT
+244 ATWARALAEEAT

-264 AAMEALAAESETL
+264 AAMEALAAEAETL
-277 SALDAA
+277 DALDAA
-283 RATAEKQRGLRAAA
+283 RAMAEKQRGLRAAA
-297 AAESRLLAAAEEQ
+297 AAESRLVAASEEQ
-310 EERVRRV
+310 QERVRRV
-317 EAAQRAEAVAG
+317 EAAQRAEAVTG

-338 EHASAASLAPRNLTL
+338 EHEQATALAPGDLTL
-353 AEAKAAVDRISAR
+353 ADAKAAVERVSAR
-366 VAQARTL
+366 LAQARAL
-373 VPVQRRLSEVTR
+373 EPVQGRLDEVTR
-385 AIAATEAER
+385 ELTATHTQR
-394 DRLLTRMREQEQLA
+394 DRLLTQTHEQAQLA
-408 EDLPEKAE
+408 EELPQQIEALTADLA
-416 TLTVELAT
+416 A
-424 ATEAAAA
+424 ATEAAAT
-431 IPVLRAQVAAL
+431 IPVLRAQVAA
-442 AEVGRLTADLADAR
+442 ATEIGRLSGELVEAR
-456 IRHESARTAAM
+456 ARHEAARTAAM

-520 AERSAQAAYDN
+520 AEKTAQTAYDN

-541 HVRDLTVRLQLAQ
+541 HVRDLSTRLQLAQ
-554 AAAGETDEPAGS
+554 EAAGETEEPA
-566 AQHADHAEAAERLAG
+566 AATAERLAG
-581 LERRAAREPSL
+581 LERQAAREPGL
-592 RADLAA
+592 RAELVSV
-598 LEETRARSA
+598 EERRARSA
-607 KIRVELETRA
+607 TLRAELETRA

-629 ECERLEEQLADVR
+629 EHARLEEQLADVR
-642 GTHADL
+642 GDHRDL
-648 DALLTGL
+648 GAVLAALD
-655 ERDQQDATT
+655 RDHRAAVTD
-664 ALERLEA
+664 LERLEA
-671 ATRAAEAL
+671 ATRSAEAL
-679 AGAERTLSATAARA
+679 AAAERTLTATAVRA
-693 GFDSPEAALA
+693 GFDSPQSALA

-708 EQLAALNGQIKTYAD
+708 ERVAALNSQIKTYAD

-732 DSPGAAEILATA
+732 DSPGAAEILATD
-744 EPDLPALADAHR
+744 EPDLPALSLAHR
-756 KAADAADAARSA
+756 KAADAADTARSA
-768 ADTAATRAARL
+768 ADSADARAARL
-779 DSLQRDLA
+779 DSLQRDLT
-787 QALSTWAPVRADL
+787 QALSTWAPVRGDL
-800 EVAARLAAFAEGK
+800 KIAVRLASFAEGK

-964 QLAVTKGRE
+964 QLAVAKGRE

-978 IHGA
+978 IHGT

>member
-1 MRLHHLEVTA
+1 MRLHHLEVAA
-11 FGPFTGTVDVDFDQ
+11 FGPFTGTVSVDFDQ

-123 DEWRTLTTRL
+123 EEWRTLTTRL
-133 DEAGHLVSEL
+133 DEAGHLVSDL

-196 RVELRRRSEELNAGV
+196 RIELRRRSEELNAGV

-220 TAAVTLPEDWDV
+220 TAAVTLPDDWDV

-244 ATWARALTEEAT
+244 ATWARALAEEAT
-256 EAQAVTSG
+256 EAQAATSG

-277 SALDAA
+277 AALDAA
-283 RATAEKQRGLRAAA
+283 RAMAEKQRGLRAAA
-297 AAESRLLAAAEEQ
+297 AAESRLVAAAEEQ

-338 EHASAASLAPRNLTL
+338 EHARTTSLAPSDLTL
-353 AEAKAAVDRISAR
+353 TDAKAAVDRISAR
-366 VAQARTL
+366 LAQARAL

-385 AIAATEAER
+385 ELATTGTQR
-394 DRLLTRMREQEQLA
+394 DRLLTQTREQTRLA
-408 EDLPEKAE
+408 EELPQQAEALTADLVA
-416 TLTVELAT
+416 

-431 IPVLRAQVAAL
+431 IPMLRAQVAAVT
-442 AEVGRLTADLADAR
+442 EVGRLTRELVDAR
-456 IRHESARTAAM
+456 ARHESARTAAM

-520 AERSAQAAYDN
+520 AEKAAQATYDN

-541 HVRDLTVRLQLAQ
+541 HVRDLTTRLQLAQ
-554 AAAGETDEPAGS
+554 EAAGETDE
-566 AQHADHAEAAERLAG
+566 AAASMGERLAG
-581 LERRAAREPSL
+581 LERTAAREPRL
-592 RADLAA
+592 RAELTAA
-598 LEETRARSA
+598 EETRARSA
-607 KIRVELETRA
+607 TLRAELETRA

-629 ECERLEEQLADVR
+629 ERERLAEQLTDVR
-642 GTHADL
+642 GDHPDL
-648 DALLTGL
+648 DSVLTVF
-655 ERDQQDATT
+655 ERDHRAATT
-664 ALERLEA
+664 SLERLEA
-671 ATRAAEAL
+671 AARAAEAL
-679 AGAERTLSATAARA
+679 AGAERTLTATAVRS
-693 GFDSPEAALA
+693 GFDTPESALA

-708 EQLAALNGQIKTYAD
+708 ERVAALNSQIKAYAD

-732 DSPGAAEILATA
+732 DSPGAAEILATE
-744 EPDLPALADAHR
+744 EPDLPALTTAHR

-779 DSLQRDLA
+779 DSLQRDLTR
-787 QALSTWAPVRADL
+787 ALSAWAPVRDDL
-800 EVAARLAAFAEGK
+800 EVAARIASFAEGK

-964 QLAVTKGRE
+964 QLAVAKGRE

-978 IHGA
+978 VLGT

>member
-1 MRLHHLEVTA
+1 MRLHHLEVAA
-11 FGPFTGTVDVDFDQ
+11 FGPFTGIVEVDFDQ

-123 DEWRTLTTRL
+123 EEWRTLTTRL
-133 DEAGHLVSEL
+133 DEAGHLVSDL

-220 TAAVTLPEDWDV
+220 TAAVTLPDDWDV

-244 ATWARALTEEAT
+244 AAWARGLAEEAT

-264 AAMEALAAESETL
+264 AAMEALAAEAETL
-277 SALDAA
+277 DALDAA
-283 RATAEKQRGLRAAA
+283 RAMAEKQRGLRAAA
-297 AAESRLLAAAEEQ
+297 AAESRLVAASEEQ
-310 EERVRRV
+310 QERVRRV
-317 EAAQRAEAVAG
+317 EAAQRAEAVTG

-338 EHASAASLAPRNLTL
+338 EHAQATALAPSDLTL
-353 AEAKAAVDRISAR
+353 TDAKAAVERVSAR
-366 VAQARTL
+366 LAQARAL
-373 VPVQRRLSEVTR
+373 EPVQHRLDEVTR
-385 AIAATEAER
+385 ELAATRTQR
-394 DRLLTRMREQEQLA
+394 DRLLTQTREQAQLA
-408 EDLPEKAE
+408 EELPQQIE
-416 TLTVELAT
+416 TLAAGLTA

-431 IPVLRAQVAAL
+431 IPVLRAQFAAVT
-442 AEVGRLTADLADAR
+442 EVSRLSGELVEAR
-456 IRHESARTAAM
+456 ARHEAARTAAM

-520 AERSAQAAYDN
+520 AEKTAQTAYDN

-541 HVRDLTVRLQLAQ
+541 HVRDLSTRLQLAQ
-554 AAAGETDEPAGS
+554 EAAGETEEPA
-566 AQHADHAEAAERLAG
+566 ATMAERLAG
-581 LERRAAREPSL
+581 LERRAASEPGL
-592 RADLAA
+592 RAQLASV
-598 LEETRARSA
+598 EERRARSVTLRA
-607 KIRVELETRA
+607 ELETRA

-629 ECERLEEQLADVR
+629 ERARLEEQLADVR
-642 GTHADL
+642 GDHRDL
-648 DALLTGL
+648 GAVLAAL
-655 ERDQQDATT
+655 ERDHRAAATD
-664 ALERLEA
+664 LERLEA
-671 ATRAAEAL
+671 ATRAADAL
-679 AGAERTLSATAARA
+679 AAAERTLTATAVRA
-693 GFDSPEAALA
+693 GFDSPQRALA
-703 AALPP
+703 AVLPA
-708 EQLAALNGQIKTYAD
+708 ERVAALNSQIKTYAD

-732 DSPGAAEILATA
+732 DSPGAAEILATD
-744 EPDLPALADAHR
+744 EPDLPALSLAHR
-756 KAADAADAARSA
+756 KAADAADTARSA

-779 DSLQRDLA
+779 DSLQRDLTH
-787 QALSTWAPVRADL
+787 ALSTWAPVRGDL
-800 EVAARLAAFAEGK
+800 EIAARLASFAEGK

-964 QLAVTKGRE
+964 QLAVAKGRE
-973 GSTLQ
+973 GSTLE
-978 IHGA
+978 IHGT

>member
-11 FGPFTGTVDVDFDQ
+11 FGPFTGTVNVDFDQ
-25 LSEAGLFLLS
+25 LSEAGLFLFS

-98 WERPKRRGAG
+98 WERPKRRGSG

-118 MEQVG
+118 MELVG
-123 DEWRTLTTRL
+123 EERRTLTTRL
-133 DEAGHLVSEL
+133 DEAGHLVSDL

-220 TAAVTLPEDWDV
+220 TAAVTLPDDWDV

-244 ATWARALTEEAT
+244 AAWARALTDEAT

-264 AAMEALAAESETL
+264 AAMEALAAEADTL
-277 SALDAA
+277 AALDEA
-283 RATAEKQRGLRAAA
+283 RAMAEKQRGLRAAA
-297 AAESRLLAAAEEQ
+297 AAESRLVATADEQ

-338 EHASAASLAPRNLTL
+338 EHASAAALAPRDLTL
-353 AEAKAAVDRISAR
+353 AEAKAAVDRISTRLAEAR
-366 VAQARTL
+366 AL
-373 VPVQRRLSEVTR
+373 VPVQRRLSEVAR
-385 AIAATEAER
+385 ELATAGAQR
-394 DRLLTRMREQEQLA
+394 DRVLAQTQEQARLA
-408 EDLPEKAE
+408 EELPQQTE
-416 TLTVELAT
+416 TLTGELAE

-431 IPVLRAQVAAL
+431 IPVLRAQVTAVT
-442 AEVGRLTADLADAR
+442 EVSRLTRELADAR
-456 IRHESARTAAM
+456 ARHESARTAAM

-520 AERSAQAAYDN
+520 AEKTAQAAYDN

-541 HVRDLTVRLQLAQ
+541 HVRDLTTRLHLARE
-554 AAAGETDEPAGS
+554 AAGESDEPAES
-566 AQHADHAEAAERLAG
+566 LAERLAG
-581 LERRAAREPSL
+581 LERTAAREPGL
-592 RADLAA
+592 RAELAA
-598 LEETRARSA
+598 AEQARERSA
-607 KIRVELETRA
+607 ALRTELETRA

-629 ECERLEEQLADVR
+629 ERERLEEQLSGVR
-642 GTHADL
+642 DEHPDL
-648 DALLTGL
+648 DALLATL
-655 ERDQQDATT
+655 DRDHRAATT
-664 ALERLEA
+664 ALEHLEA

-679 AGAERTLSATAARA
+679 AGAERTLTATAVRA
-693 GFDSPEAALA
+693 GFDSPESALA

-708 EQLAALNGQIKTYAD
+708 DQVAALNSQIKTYAD

-732 DSPGAAEILATA
+732 DSPGAAEILATD
-744 EPDLPALADAHR
+744 EPDLPALSLAHR
-756 KAADAADAARSA
+756 KAAEAADVARSA
-768 ADTAATRAARL
+768 ADTAANRAARL
-779 DSLQRDLA
+779 DSLQRDLTR
-787 QALSTWAPVRADL
+787 ALSAWAPVRDDL
-800 EVAARLAAFAEGK
+800 EVAARIAAFAEGK

-860 AGDRRGGLALMVRDD
+860 AGDRRGGLALLVRDD

-978 IHGA
+978 VLGA

>member
-1 MRLHHLEVTA
+1 MRLHHLEVAA
-11 FGPFTGTVDVDFDQ
+11 FGPFTGTVSVDFDQ

-123 DEWRTLTTRL
+123 EEWRTLTTRL
-133 DEAGHLVSEL
+133 DEAGHLVSNL

-220 TAAVTLPEDWDV
+220 TAAVTLPDDWDV

-244 ATWARALTEEAT
+244 ATWARALAEEAT
-256 EAQAVTSG
+256 ESQAVTSG

-277 SALDAA
+277 AALDAA
-283 RATAEKQRGLRAAA
+283 RAMAEKQRGLRAAA
-297 AAESRLLAAAEEQ
+297 AAESRLVAAAEEQ

-338 EHASAASLAPRNLTL
+338 EHARATSLAPSDLTL
-353 AEAKAAVDRISAR
+353 TDAKAAVDRISAR
-366 VAQARTL
+366 LAQARAL
-373 VPVQRRLSEVTR
+373 VPVQQRLSEVTR
-385 AIAATEAER
+385 ELAATGAQQ
-394 DRLLTRMREQEQLA
+394 DRLVTQTRDQARLA
-408 EDLPEKAE
+408 EELPQQAEALTADLA
-416 TLTVELAT
+416 A

-431 IPVLRAQVAAL
+431 IPVLRAQVAAVT
-442 AEVGRLTADLADAR
+442 EVGRLTRELVDAR
-456 IRHESARTAAM
+456 SRHEAARTAAM
-467 EARTHY
+467 EARTRY

-520 AERSAQAAYDN
+520 AEKAAQATYDN

-541 HVRDLTVRLQLAQ
+541 HVRDLTTRLQLAQ
-554 AAAGETDEPAGS
+554 EAAGETDEPAAS
-566 AQHADHAEAAERLAG
+566 MAERLAG
-581 LERRAAREPSL
+581 LERTAAREPSL
-592 RADLAA
+592 RAELTAV
-598 LEETRARSA
+598 EEARARSA
-607 KIRVELETRA
+607 TLRAELETRA

-629 ECERLEEQLADVR
+629 ERERLEEQLTDVR
-642 GTHADL
+642 GDHTDL
-648 DALLTGL
+648 DALLTAL
-655 ERDQQDATT
+655 ERDHRAATT
-664 ALERLEA
+664 SLERLEA
-671 ATRAAEAL
+671 ATRTAEAL
-679 AGAERTLSATAARA
+679 AGAERTLTATAVRA
-693 GFDSPEAALA
+693 GFDTPESALA

-708 EQLAALNGQIKTYAD
+708 ERVAALNSQIKTYAD

-732 DSPGAAEILATA
+732 DSPGAAEILATE
-744 EPDLPALADAHR
+744 EPDLPALATAHR
-756 KAADAADAARSA
+756 TAADAADAARSA
-768 ADTAATRAARL
+768 ADTAANRAARL
-779 DSLQRDLA
+779 DSLQRDLTG
-787 QALSTWAPVRADL
+787 ALSAWAPVRDDL
-800 EVAARLAAFAEGK
+800 EVAARIASFSEGK

-896 ALALGLADVIMNE
+896 ALAVGLADVIMNE

-964 QLAVTKGRE
+964 QLAVAKGRD
-973 GSTLQ
+973 GSTL
-978 IHGA
+978 HVVGV